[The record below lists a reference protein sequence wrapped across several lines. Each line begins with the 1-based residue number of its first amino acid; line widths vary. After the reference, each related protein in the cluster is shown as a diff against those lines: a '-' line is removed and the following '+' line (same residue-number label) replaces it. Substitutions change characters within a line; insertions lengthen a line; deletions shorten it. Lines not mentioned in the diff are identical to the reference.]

1 MESEITDKG
10 VTTVL
15 GENKD
20 LAWIHRNAL
29 ASPHQE
35 GVKHINKHNDKN
47 KYSPF
52 ITHFSVRAQQIE
64 LGTISDCPLLVL

>member
-1 MESEITDKG
+1 MESETTDKG
-10 VTTVL
+10 CTTVL

-20 LAWIHRNAL
+20 LAWISGDAL

-47 KYSPF
+47 KYLPF

-64 LGTISDCPLLVL
+64 LGTIPDCPLLAL